1 MNIVA
6 SSPEGLE
13 KVLAKEISNY
23 GGNNVVISKRCVSFR
38 CNEDTLYR
46 LHFFSKIAFR
56 FYREISRFQCFDKSS
71 LYKGVQSACDWLKWI
86 PLNKTFCVYVTGKN
100 ANLRHSHFTAL
111 QVKNAIIDLQQASF
125 GKRSNICINNP
136 FLIIHLHLQENL
148 AVLSLQSTIESLHK
162 RGYRPALGNAPL
174 KENLAAG
181 LIKITEWDSSKP
193 LIDLMCGSGSL
204 LIEGVSNSLNIP
216 NIQKNYLFE
225 NWLDFNKNIFNQ
237 EILKMQNTVPIKPN
251 FEKVIG
257 CEIDKEV
264 FLQAKNNISLAG
276 CSDYIEIFNMDFH
289 DLRID
294 CKPGI
299 IVCNPPYGKKI
310 GVEND
315 LIELYLK
322 IGSFLKNNFSG
333 WEFWLLSGNSSLTK
347 YLKMKASLKVPVS
360 NGGID
365 CRWIKYL
372 IR

>member
-71 LYKGVQSACDWLKWI
+71 LYKGVQSACDWLNWI
-86 PLNKTFCVYVTGKN
+86 PLEKTFCVYVTGKN
-100 ANLRHSHFTAL
+100 SNLRHSHFTAL

-125 GKRSNICINNP
+125 GKRSNICITNP

-148 AVLSLQSTIESLHK
+148 AVLSLQSTLDSLHK
-162 RGYRPALGNAPL
+162 RGYKPALGHAPL

-225 NWLDFNKNIFNQ
+225 NWLDFNKKIFNQ
-237 EILKMQNTVPIKPN
+237 EILKIQNTAPIKHN
-251 FEKVIG
+251 YENVIG

-276 CSDYIEIFNMDFH
+276 FSDYIKIFNMDFH
-289 DLRID
+289 NLRID

-310 GVEND
+310 GEEND
-315 LIELYLK
+315 LIKLYLK
-322 IGSFLKNNFSG
+322 IGSFLKDNFSG